1 MFYYYYL
8 SFTII
13 IVFTEKATK
22 IKDETHVTILEKI
35 FAFEAMV
42 SLPWPI
48 SVAPTVAELANIKL
62 KTGGTPAD
70 DEEKDN

>member
-1 MFYYYYL
+1 
-8 SFTII
+8 
-13 IVFTEKATK
+13 
-22 IKDETHVTILEKI
+22 
-35 FAFEAMV
+35 MV